1 MLEDERMFKGTSHM
15 SCVASTHYPLAEDV
29 LIRRSLP
36 VMMIIL
42 LILATVSARGCRS
55 QPRFN
60 LGPKQ
65 LSLLVTHLNHL
76 ILTIIKTA

>member
-1 MLEDERMFKGTSHM
+1 
-15 SCVASTHYPLAEDV
+15 
-29 LIRRSLP
+29 
-36 VMMIIL
+36 MMIIL

-76 ILTIIKTA
+76 ILTIIKTQLLADHVMINVCSFALSDSVNHEI